1 MYTSAIVPVLK
12 ASKCHTLDRDDMRA
26 QKDICGIGK
35 TEQWMA
41 AVEAEYRINH
51 WPYVNAK
58 KDTAKCF
65 EKTLRDSPKN
75 LAKDGAGLL

>member
-1 MYTSAIVPVLK
+1 
-12 ASKCHTLDRDDMRA
+12 
-26 QKDICGIGK
+26 
-35 TEQWMA
+35 MA